1 MGVITILGLIFMN
14 FMFTLVLDLGIMLII
29 WLSKCFDKSK
39 KKKWVRILINCVAVF
54 ILLCAIGG
62 VGVTAWFL
70 DYVVKHAPEFNEDAL
85 TMTQTTIVYDSNGVE
100 YAELG
105 KMRSG
110 AARTAGGW
118 LHPPRGGGR
127 YAYYDHVTYPWIC
140 GYDPYKKRKPP
151 LGQVTVLRFLP
162 INPI

>member
-1 MGVITILGLIFMN
+1 MKAKKNKVKVKKSVRNFGIFMGVITILGLIFMN

-105 KMRSG
+105 NE
-110 AARTAGGW
+110 
-118 LHPPRGGGR
+118 
-127 YAYYDHVTYPWIC
+127 
-140 GYDPYKKRKPP
+140 KREIIK
-151 LGQVTVLRFLP
+151 
-162 INPI
+162 